1 MNAVGTLVRMHLYS
15 VRTGRNRLSK
25 SVAVIVGVDPENI
38 HSKIRWVYLD
48 PSEKLNKEYCRT
60 VEQDN
65 IMGLTLYICRN
76 TSLIPTR
83 STKRL
88 EALITM
94 QNL

>member
-15 VRTGRNRLSK
+15 VRTGRIRISK

-48 PSEKLNKEYCRT
+48 PSEKLNKEYYRT
-60 VEQDN
+60 IAQEN
-65 IMGLTLYICRN
+65 IMGLTLYISKN

-83 STKRL
+83 STQRL